1 MLALLKQLWSWA
13 ILDWSCLQVDADWH
27 ITSKLGSYYLQKLFD
42 CGLHP
47 IIIGWRK
54 LQWFT
59 SDHFQLKLTKNS
71 PMKYQHGKG
80 KNETGNIVELV
91 WPKTKITGTSYVG
104 CYKLRIFLIQFQIIS
119 KTSSTQ
125 IPCYLIMELSQN
137 KISYCTLEVLQIILR
152 VILEKYLP
160 HPK

>member
-1 MLALLKQLWSWA
+1 M
-13 ILDWSCLQVDADWH
+13 
-27 ITSKLGSYYLQKLFD
+27 ITSHFGLELFARECRLAHNLKTRQLLSAKTLFD
-42 CGLHP
+42 CGVHP

-59 SDHFQLKLTKNS
+59 SDHFHLKLTKNS

-80 KNETGNIVELV
+80 RNETGNIVELV

-104 CYKLRIFLIQFQIIS
+104 CYKLSIFLIQFQIIS
-119 KTSSTQ
+119 KASSIQ

-137 KISYCTLEVLQIILR
+137 KISYCTLEVLHIILR
-152 VILEKYLP
+152 LILEKNLP